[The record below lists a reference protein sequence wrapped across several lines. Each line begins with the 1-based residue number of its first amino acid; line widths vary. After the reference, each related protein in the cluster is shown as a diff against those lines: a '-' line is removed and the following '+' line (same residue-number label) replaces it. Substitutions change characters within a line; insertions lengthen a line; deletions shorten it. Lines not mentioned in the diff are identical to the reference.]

1 MHYGHSSSESAEAR
15 GRSRGTR
22 RPMIGRLL
30 LALLLSPAVAL
41 AQSDSQP
48 PGPRPPAELVVT
60 AQYDSTLDS
69 TAVEV
74 ELERGRYRMFSQ
86 RPRVVAA
93 LSYAGRTPSAWPD
106 TVLVRFTTQ
115 APQYIRSASMLLTT
129 TDGHRVTALSRRSE
143 VKKRAFTVDHTVTFA
158 VPIEELRPLVE
169 SSEGLIEVGGIKVK
183 LQRRHFEALGRLIGY
198 Q

>member
-1 MHYGHSSSESAEAR
+1 MHSGRCSDTSAGNRELTR
-15 GRSRGTR
+15 GAGPGTILR
-22 RPMIGRLL
+22 VLVVLL
-30 LALLLSPAVAL
+30 TWPAIAL
-41 AQSDSQP
+41 AQGDSQG
-48 PGPRPPAELVVT
+48 PGPRPPAELLVT

-106 TVLVRFTTQ
+106 TVLIRFTTQ

-129 TDGHRVTALSRRSE
+129 TDGHRVTALSRRSQ
-143 VKKRAFTVDHTVTFA
+143 VRQRAFTVDHTVTFA
-158 VPIEELRPLVE
+158 VPLAELKPLLE
-169 SSEGLIEVGGIKVK
+169 STDGLIEVGGIKVK
-183 LQRRHFEALGRLIGY
+183 LQRRHFVALGRLIGDH
-198 Q
+198 